1 VQLTS
6 IGVPWDVVK
15 SMSYGDLNAYHIA
28 ARKLAVM
35 HRINTYQG
43 VMLTKCDPEKH
54 QQIIDSWE
62 AATNPKSPTP
72 TRNANGNSN
81 SPSRGYSLAEYAQIL
96 TGGGA

>member
-1 VQLTS
+1 
-6 IGVPWDVVK
+6 VPWDVVQ

-54 QQIIDSWE
+54 QEIIDSWE
-62 AATNPKSPTP
+62 AATNPESPTNS
-72 TRNANGNSN
+72 RSNGNSN
-81 SPSRGYSLAEYAQIL
+81 STAARGYSLGEYAKML
-96 TGGGA
+96 AGG